1 MLGAPSLTSVP
12 GSKGILALNPKL
24 EGDSLQLRKSMDKFP
39 GKIKG
44 AYKWHISADKLGSR
58 DATLEICGAS
68 YKKLPMYMNR
78 QLIKILEDMGARP
91 TAFIDLQDQAVRKL
105 SFITTHPINKF
116 LRDVV
121 EMAAIIQ
128 VRYLKHRARIPLEKG
143 VTLYGTIDET
153 GLLKEREIYV
163 PIRDV
168 GGKLEV
174 LTGKC
179 MVTRSPALHPGDV
192 QLVEAVTVPPDSPL
206 YKLHNCVVFSQ
217 QGERDLPSML
227 SGGDLDG
234 DLYNVIFEPSI
245 WPKKQF
251 DPADYARVPAVDI
264 GRPVEVKDMVCVRP
278 DSVTVIH

>member
-1 MLGAPSLTSVP
+1 
-12 GSKGILALNPKL
+12 
-24 EGDSLQLRKSMDKFP
+24 
-39 GKIKG
+39 
-44 AYKWHISADKLGSR
+44 
-58 DATLEICGAS
+58 
-68 YKKLPMYMNR
+68 MNR
-78 QLIKILEDMGARP
+78 QLIKILEDMGSRP
-91 TAFIDLQDQAVRKL
+91 TAFIDLQDQVVRKL
-105 SFITTHPINKF
+105 SFITTHPINAARFLEQNMIGKAARVSRLIRAMNSINLNFYDDKF

-121 EMAAIIQ
+121 EMAAILQ
-128 VRYLKHRARIPLEKG
+128 VRDLKHRARIPLEKG

-163 PIRDV
+163 PTRDV

-179 MVTRSPALHPGDV
+179 MVTRSLALHPGDV
-192 QLVEAVTVPPDSPL
+192 QLVEAVAVPPDSPL

-264 GRPVEVKDMVCVRP
+264 GRPVEVKDMVRLH
-278 DSVTVIH
+278 SILVTVIR